1 MGVVVH
7 ACTCMHASVCVLA
20 DRSLAHGVCLT
31 CRFACKRF
39 TLASPHSSVLFNC
52 ALQLCLA
59 LKRALQTVSF
69 SGLTSPIC
77 AGEPRATALP
87 RQNLLCRPI
96 PLLCLGRGPTT
107 NRSRPAL
114 KRLATVQR
122 LQGGGPFSLCLRG
135 KERNNGWAPEGARQI
150 W

>member
-7 ACTCMHASVCVLA
+7 ACTFMHASVCVLA
-20 DRSLAHGVCLT
+20 DRSLRAWCVFNMPIRMQTLHT
-31 CRFACKRF
+31 CE
-39 TLASPHSSVLFNC
+39 P
-52 ALQLCLA
+52 A

-69 SGLTSPIC
+69 SGLASPIC

-135 KERNNGWAPEGARQI
+135 KERNNGWAPEGARQT
-150 W
+150 WLHLLHMSPTTWQR